1 MRRAAELA
9 VGGED
14 DRIRCRILDMSD
26 GGACLAIYVPVTTLP
41 RTFTLVVF
49 KDASLQRNCE
59 MVWTDGRYIGVKFIS
74 EWYGPRSNAALD
86 ARAKPH

>member
-9 VGGED
+9 VSGKG

-26 GGACLAIYVPVTTLP
+26 GGARLAVYVPVPTLP
-41 RTFTLVVF
+41 RTFTLVLF

-59 MVWTDGRYIGVKFIS
+59 MVWTDGRYIGVRFVSK
-74 EWYGPRSNAALD
+74 WYGPRSSAGCNGPT
-86 ARAKPH
+86 KPH